1 MSSLMSTSEWRDN
14 YTSMK
19 FSEMSLKSKRRGVQ
33 RTGGGGGG
41 GIGQQASLFAASQF
55 ASSNLLNVAF
65 N

>member
-33 RTGGGGGG
+33 RTGGGGG
-41 GIGQQASLFAASQF
+41 IGQQASLFAASQF

>member
-1 MSSLMSTSEWRDN
+1 MSSLMSTSESRDN

-33 RTGGGGGG
+33 RTGGGG
-41 GIGQQASLFAASQF
+41 IGQQASLFAASQF

>member
-33 RTGGGGGG
+33 RTGGG
-41 GIGQQASLFAASQF
+41 IGQQASLFAASQF

>member
-33 RTGGGGGG
+33 RTGGGE
-41 GIGQQASLFAASQF
+41 IGQQASLFAASQF